1 MTTYWAPLLHIY
13 QPPTQD
19 IKILRVINKECYKPL
34 FSILEQQDNAKF
46 TLNINGVLIEMLYD
60 YVSETHGAVHVVMLK
75 VCHICHMFGVESTQ
89 SYQLTEFR

>member
-34 FSILEQQDNAKF
+34 FSILEQQNMYIER
-46 TLNINGVLIEMLYD
+46 TLVHSKGFINFVVNPN
-60 YVSETHGAVHVVMLK
+60 YV
-75 VCHICHMFGVESTQ
+75 
-89 SYQLTEFR
+89 EFALN